1 MDESFI
7 LLITGVLFLFIL
19 FWETRKD
26 RAYLF
31 ELEKRLEEKEKKLL
45 ELYEAVENIIQSTF
59 PELEV
64 TINDDKIKS
73 AMPQQQD
80 INGSPLQNIRKG
92 SSDTDYHYKRKAV
105 ILMYKEGNTEEEIA
119 KKLGIGK
126 GEVRLILGL
135 KEI

>member
-80 INGSPLQNIRKG
+80 SGHG
-92 SSDTDYHYKRKAV
+92 
-105 ILMYKEGNTEEEIA
+105 
-119 KKLGIGK
+119 
-126 GEVRLILGL
+126 
-135 KEI
+135 